1 MFLTSLL
8 SAPAFADVTYLVPGN
23 RDGRDAC
30 EAAAEAAGDGVQ
42 CMRHLTKAFG
52 AAAETMSAGG
62 SMKVLIKL
70 ATGEHKGDMDGGNY
84 TLPQFNNAEADLVIE
99 GGWSADF
106 SARDPWGTPS
116 KFVTTPERGGAFWV
130 VGRDTKTRSLVVDGT
145 VWDMAASNKYDA
157 RTNSLLKSSS
167 KTSKFIKFNY
177 WELNKLEFKNNVF
190 MNSAHIVT
198 ENLIRAATDDAVI
211 RYENNVFI
219 NNVIPIKLDTA
230 RFRHK
235 PKVILIKNNSFLLN
249 WAYNPDPNTGN
260 PGAVNVG
267 SRDAAHAIVFDGNL
281 FYANF
286 GGAIQ
291 IAPDN
296 APEVSISNNNF
307 VGNGLLHGNA
317 GSSAGAI
324 ISARIAGLQPLDL
337 DYMEDITDMTDGD
350 GRGNVSK
357 NPGVAVR
364 LASSTQAVDSDQV
377 RVQDTWENS
386 VRGILGQN
394 LDGGTVAIKDYAPMQ
409 AYNPDGWFAS
419 AEGTTQYGASREIV
433 E

>member
-1 MFLTSLL
+1 M
-8 SAPAFADVTYLVPGN
+8 
-23 RDGRDAC
+23 
-30 EAAAEAAGDGVQ
+30 
-42 CMRHLTKAFG
+42 
-52 AAAETMSAGG
+52 
-62 SMKVLIKL
+62 
-70 ATGEHKGDMDGGNY
+70 
-84 TLPQFNNAEADLVIE
+84 
-99 GGWSADF
+99 
-106 SARDPWGTPS
+106 
-116 KFVTTPERGGAFWV
+116 
-130 VGRDTKTRSLVVDGT
+130 
-145 VWDMAASNKYDA
+145 
-157 RTNSLLKSSS
+157 
-167 KTSKFIKFNY
+167 
-177 WELNKLEFKNNVF
+177 
-190 MNSAHIVT
+190 
-198 ENLIRAATDDAVI
+198 
-211 RYENNVFI
+211 FI